1 MKRRIFLGLALGI
14 VAGVLDAIPMIVQG
28 MTWDAVW
35 GAFSLWLVV
44 GFMLAT
50 SSLTLPAFVKGIVIA
65 LLCLLPS
72 LFIIGWHDPLSL
84 VPIVIITIV
93 LGALLGIGHQFL
105 QGRDLGVT
113 HDLHAL

>member
-14 VAGVLDAIPMIVQG
+14 VAGVLDAIPMISQN
-28 MTWDAVW
+28 MTWDAVL

-50 SSLTLPAFVKGIVIA
+50 SSLTLPAYLKGIVIA

-72 LFIIGWHDPLSL
+72 LFIIGWNDPFSL
-84 VPIVIITIV
+84 LPIVIITIV
-93 LGALLGIGHQFL
+93 LGGVLGIGNHFL
-105 QGRDLGVT
+105 QSRDPGITRNLP
-113 HDLHAL
+113 A